1 MEFPIITEKQSE
13 FSSGCTLHFTILH
26 IHSNINICA
35 PRYVFLASHLVS
47 SRVYYLSMWYF
58 EMVCETNM
66 SRVPYRQCM
75 NIRKMIMIIIFII
88 FPLEE
93 MYLCMKMM
101 IMMITRYTL
110 ISNGMSLCWLND
122 LISEKF
128 LLLLLRVLSPIH
140 FFIKF
145 CAIIVIMWMKNE
157 LGIVS
162 RGFSAEKINDMIWF
176 YVYDVVKFGQ
186 RISFV
191 SAIR

>member
-1 MEFPIITEKQSE
+1 
-13 FSSGCTLHFTILH
+13 
-26 IHSNINICA
+26 
-35 PRYVFLASHLVS
+35 
-47 SRVYYLSMWYF
+47 
-58 EMVCETNM
+58 
-66 SRVPYRQCM
+66 
-75 NIRKMIMIIIFII
+75 
-88 FPLEE
+88 

-128 LLLLLRVLSPIH
+128 LLLLVFFLPYIH
-140 FFIKF
+140 YFIKF
-145 CAIIVIMWMKNE
+145 CAIIVIMGMKNE

-176 YVYDVVKFGQ
+176 YVYDVVKFGE